1 MLCLGFQKLPDAQPH
16 VFALALAAFTAMT
29 TSGKSQSCVIS
40 GVSGAG
46 KTESSKNFV
55 RHILALSDA
64 DAGTV
69 SGKTSDSTKL
79 VHKIG
84 VMSGVIEAF
93 GNAKTE
99 LNPNSSRFGQYI
111 ALMFG
116 PSGEVVRQA
125 RIST

>member
-1 MLCLGFQKLPDAQPH
+1 
-16 VFALALAAFTAMT
+16 MT

-55 RHILALSDA
+55 RHILALSD
-64 DAGTV
+64 GTV